1 MTPLLGTALPRD
13 RGRGQALVEF
23 AVVIP
28 IFLLLL
34 MVLLDFGRV
43 IYAQNAINQ
52 DAREAAR
59 AGSVPV
65 VPATCSATVDYQQCQ
80 YNWIRAK
87 ATVVQPGASYA
98 ATDVTGAPGDC
109 PTNPD
114 TSSPTKTCF
123 YPDGVSSGQRVVV
136 NIQVTVPLIT
146 PIISQI
152 VGGSFIVK
160 ASAVS
165 FIQCGKEAK
174 TC

>member
-1 MTPLLGTALPRD
+1 M
-13 RGRGQALVEF
+13 EF

-80 YNWIRAK
+80 YNWIRAA
-87 ATVVQPGASYA
+87 ATVVQPGVPYA
-98 ATDVTGAPGDC
+98 ATDVTGAPGVAC

-114 TSSPTKTCF
+114 TSSSKTCF
-123 YPDGVSSGQRVVV
+123 YPDGVNSGNRVVV
-136 NIQVTVPLIT
+136 NIQVTVGLIT
-146 PIISQI
+146 PIISNV
-152 VGGSFIVK
+152 VGGSFTVK